1 METTKAMA
9 SKKEEKMDEIID
21 CFEGIMD
28 RLEDISAGLEEL
40 NMTLGTIGFM
50 HLADRLSENR
60 PDLKEKMEP
69 LMQTWIEAMEEGSP
83 LREIKEEEDEDEEE
97 EED

>member
-1 METTKAMA
+1 
-9 SKKEEKMDEIID
+9 MDEIID

>member
-21 CFEGIMD
+21 CLEGVMD
-28 RLEDISAGLEEL
+28 RLEDISDGLEEL

-60 PDLKEKMEP
+60 PELKEKMEP

-83 LREIKEEEDEDEEE
+83 LREVDEEEDEEDEEE
-97 EED
+97 ED